1 MSSIATTCPPSTCWP
16 NSEADARSAEKVP
29 GWPAAGRPP
38 VRADEPGQVPPGPPG
53 RTPRELTGLE
63 DRELLRIVRSL
74 PPGSERRSAAYELLV
89 SRYRGMVR
97 SCVRRYRYSPEL
109 AEDLMQVG
117 YVGLIN
123 AINHFD
129 PAVGR
134 SLAAYAQ
141 PCISGEIKRHFRD
154 KRWPIHVQRPLQ
166 DLVLEIRGASEEL
179 TQDLGRVP
187 TESDLAGHLGVSG
200 DAVRAAR
207 GAELAFQP
215 GSLDAPVGKPGTVSL
230 ADLLGEEDPRLE
242 HMLGMHAVTAHWRE
256 LPPRERGILVM
267 RFYHE
272 MTQAQIGLHLGISQM
287 QVSRLLAHA
296 LGYLRMRLFGESDRL
311 ASYEAPP

>member
-1 MSSIATTCPPSTCWP
+1 MSSITATCPPPPCWP
-16 NSEADARSAEKVP
+16 KIEADVRPAEKIPGYP
-29 GWPAAGRPP
+29 GWPATGTLL
-38 VRADEPGQVPPGPPG
+38 VHADQPRQLPPGLAV
-53 RTPRELTGLE
+53 RELTGLE
-63 DRELLRIVRSL
+63 DRELLGIVRSL
-74 PPGSERRSAAYELLV
+74 PRGSDRRSAACDVLV
-89 SRYRGMVR
+89 SRYRDLVR

-109 AEDLMQVG
+109 TEDLMQVG
-117 YVGLIN
+117 YVGLVN
-123 AINHFD
+123 AINNFNPD
-129 PAVGR
+129 VGG

-154 KRWPIHVQRPLQ
+154 KRWPIHVQRPVQ
-166 DLVLEIRGASEEL
+166 DLVLAIRGANEKL

-187 TESDLAGHLGVSG
+187 TDSDLARHLGVSG

-215 GSLDAPVGKPGTVSL
+215 GSLDAPVGESGTASL
-230 ADLLGEEDPRLE
+230 ADFLGADDPRLD
-242 HMLGMHAVTAHWRE
+242 HMLGMQAIAAHWRE

-267 RFYHE
+267 RFYDE

-296 LGYLRMRLFGESDRL
+296 LGYLRVRLLGEADQLRSTWL
-311 ASYEAPP
+311 PA

>member
-1 MSSIATTCPPSTCWP
+1 MSSIVATCPPPTYWP
-16 NSEADARSAEKVP
+16 KIGADVRPAETISGYP
-29 GWPAAGRPP
+29 GWPAAGRPLTP
-38 VRADEPGQVPPGPPG
+38 VDEPRHVPPGL
-53 RTPRELTGLE
+53 TPRELTGLE

-74 PPGSERRSAAYELLV
+74 PRGSEQRSSACDLLV
-89 SRYRGMVR
+89 SRYRDLVR

-123 AINHFD
+123 AINNFN
-129 PAVGR
+129 PAAGR

-141 PCISGEIKRHFRD
+141 PCVSGEIKRHFRD
-154 KRWPIHVQRPLQ
+154 KRWPIHVQRPVQ
-166 DLVLEIRGASEEL
+166 DLLLEIRGASGKL

-187 TESDLAGHLGVSG
+187 TESDFARHLGVSG

-215 GSLDAPVGKPGTVSL
+215 GSLDAPVDGPGTASL
-230 ADLLGEEDPRLE
+230 ADLLGEDDARLE
-242 HMLGMHAVTAHWRE
+242 HMLGMQAVAAHWRE
-256 LPPRERGILVM
+256 LPSREQGILVM
-267 RFYHE
+267 RFYDD

-287 QVSRLLAHA
+287 QVSRLIAHA
-296 LGYLRMRLFGESDRL
+296 LGYLRIRLVGEPDQL
-311 ASYEAPP
+311 ATCKLPA